1 MLFLLFRQWLCSW
14 LRCYGGPARSVRFDV
29 PIIRPRTGG
38 ATLMASYNLI
48 NNLLADIPLVY
59 ADADGRVTS
68 DIPADMSVASSDP
81 SVIPVLSSDFKTVTI
96 AAGLLVGGATI
107 TVGSASVPSLGATLD
122 VVVSMPAPGPAAT
135 VSFDLA
141 GVVTRPNPTP
151 PTA

>member
-1 MLFLLFRQWLCSW
+1 
-14 LRCYGGPARSVRFDV
+14 
-29 PIIRPRTGG
+29 
-38 ATLMASYNLI
+38 MASYNLI

-59 ADADGRVTS
+59 ADVDGRVTT

-81 SVIPVLSSDFKTVTI
+81 SVIAVLSSDFRTVTV
-96 AAGLLVGGATI
+96 AAGALVGAGTL

-122 VVVSMPAPGPAAT
+122 IVVSMPAPGIAAT